1 MINMQRIKESIAY
14 YIRKPREKSIIIT
27 FDNEMYTESFEWS
40 VTFDNL
46 DADFIEL
53 GDVKKICYRH
63 IRLFQNHH
71 KPIKSKYIDT
81 HYEYTVNILMLRI
94 ERYIKKTIL
103 FKYKP
108 NIADENIN
116 AENN

>member
-1 MINMQRIKESIAY
+1 MQRIKESIAY
-14 YIRKPREKSIIIT
+14 YIRKPREKSIIIA

-40 VTFDNL
+40 VTFDSL
-46 DADFIEL
+46 DADFLEL
-53 GDVKKICYRH
+53 GDVKKVCYRH
-63 IRLFQNHH
+63 ILLFQNHY

-116 AENN
+116 AEDS

>member
-1 MINMQRIKESIAY
+1 MQRVKDSIAY

-27 FDNEMYTESFEWS
+27 FDNEMYTESLEWS
-40 VTFDNL
+40 VTFDML

-53 GDVKKICYRH
+53 GDLNKVCNRH
-63 IRLFQNHH
+63 ILLFQTHH
-71 KPIKSKYIDT
+71 ESLKEKYFDT
-81 HYEYTVNILMLRI
+81 YYEYTINTLMLRI

-108 NIADENIN
+108 TSTNENIDT
-116 AENN
+116 